1 LPELPEVE
9 TLRRGLE
16 RHLVGKTITGG
27 RVVNNKILAGTY
39 VDAEQFLGILSG
51 KIVESVD
58 RRGKHLIFRLNS
70 GYHLLFHLK
79 MRGQI
84 LVVPHEEADQKY
96 LTVSL
101 EFDDCRDLRFYDMW
115 TWGEARLLTTSEF
128 ESHTVLEKMG
138 VEPLSDDF
146 TPLVL
151 EDSLKQHPRTRVK
164 AALLDQT
171 VVAGVGNIYADE
183 SLYSSGILP
192 ERTADSLTRDEIGR
206 LTEAI
211 KQVLSQAT
219 EAGGTQSDNY
229 VDADGTA
236 GAFVPRVYG
245 RGGEPCLRCGNK
257 LAKIKVVGRG
267 TVYCSV
273 CQS

>member
-1 LPELPEVE
+1 MPELPEVE

-16 RHLVGKTITGG
+16 RHLLGKTIIGG
-27 RVVNNKILAGTY
+27 RVVNKKILAGTY
-39 VDAEQFLGILSG
+39 IDPEQFLKILSG
-51 KIVESVD
+51 KVVESVD

-84 LVVPHEEADQKY
+84 LIVPHEEADQKY

-146 TPLVL
+146 TPAVL
-151 EDSLKQHPRTRVK
+151 MASLKHHPRTRVK
-164 AALLDQT
+164 AALLDQS

-183 SLYSSGILP
+183 SLFSSGILP
-192 ERTADSLTRDEIGR
+192 ERTAESLTVVEIGR

-211 KQVLSQAT
+211 KQVLAQAT

-229 VDADGTA
+229 VDTDGTA

-245 RGGEPCLRCGNK
+245 RGGEPCPRCGNK
-257 LAKIKVVGRG
+257 LERIKVVGRG